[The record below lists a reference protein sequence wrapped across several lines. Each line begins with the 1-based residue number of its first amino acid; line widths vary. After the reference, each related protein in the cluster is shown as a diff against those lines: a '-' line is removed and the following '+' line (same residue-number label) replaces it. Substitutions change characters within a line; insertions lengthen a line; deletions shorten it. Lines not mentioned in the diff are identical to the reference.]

1 MIFCTDPQDL
11 NQVILAEG
19 STPRSAP
26 PSIVLKED
34 FFMSIFVTKV
44 LDEWGTTTY
53 SITTAGYLVL
63 VIAMVALVIA
73 AGFIGKKEEKKRVNT
88 KSIVFAGLAMALAI
102 VTSKIKLL
110 DLPMGG
116 SITLMSML
124 FICLIGY
131 WYGIKVG
138 LMTSIAYAFLQIII
152 DPYIISLPQMLLDYI
167 FAFGALGLSGL
178 FSKSKH
184 GLIKGYAVGVIGR
197 YLCSTLSGVIF
208 FGMYAPETMS
218 PLGYSLA
225 YNGVTIGAEGIITL
239 VIISVPAVSH
249 AITYIKSFATDQQM
263 DVLKK
268 HA

>member
-1 MIFCTDPQDL
+1 
-11 NQVILAEG
+11 
-19 STPRSAP
+19 
-26 PSIVLKED
+26 
-34 FFMSIFVTKV
+34 MSIFVTKV

-53 SITTAGYLVL
+53 SITTLGYVIL

-73 AGFIGKKEEKKRVNT
+73 AGFIGKKEEKKHVNT
-88 KSIVFAGLAMALAI
+88 KSIVFAGLALALAI
-102 VTSKIKLL
+102 VTSNIKILK
-110 DLPMGG
+110 LPMGG

-138 LMTSIAYAFLQIII
+138 LMTSIAYAFLQLII
-152 DPYIISLPQMLLDYI
+152 DPYIISLPQMLLDYML
-167 FAFGALGLSGL
+167 AFGALGLSGL

-184 GLIKGYAVGVIGR
+184 GLIKGYALGVIGR
-197 YLCSTLSGVIF
+197 YICSTLSGVIF

-218 PLGYSLA
+218 PLTYSLA

-239 VIISVPAVSH
+239 VIIAVPAVSH
-249 AITYIKSFATDQQM
+249 AITYVKGFATNEQIEAI
-263 DVLKK
+263 KK